1 MCKYCGYNTHEG
13 WDQLLQ
19 YDATYQNS
27 RKKAENYGF
36 HESWD
41 DLREQFSSAD

>member
-1 MCKYCGYNTHEG
+1 MCKYCGYSNHEG

-19 YDATYQNS
+19 YDDAYQSS
-27 RKKAENYGF
+27 RKQKENYGF

-41 DLREQFSSAD
+41 DLREEFSATD